1 MNKYRL
7 VYLGLAIFLI
17 ASMLAFACGGPAPTP
32 APAPAPKPEPITLK
46 AITFIPVDNPMV
58 KGGWIMV
65 LIALCSIIGSWV
77 YIERLMAIKRL
88 DAGATR
94 VMDLIRSLVSA
105 GRVPEAM
112 ERLANV
118 EASVATVLRAGLD
131 TYGKGRDAVREA
143 LEAAANRE
151 TFELERHT
159 NTLATVAGIAP
170 LLGFL
175 GTVLGMIK
183 AFQQIEN
190 LGGNVNATVL
200 AGGIWEAMVTTAAGL
215 MT

>member
-1 MNKYRL
+1 MTVMSL
-7 VYLGLAIFLI
+7 
-17 ASMLAFACGGPAPTP
+17 
-32 APAPAPKPEPITLK
+32 
-46 AITFIPVDNPMV
+46 MV

-65 LIALCSIIGSWV
+65 LIGLCSIIGSWV

-215 MT
+215 IVGIPAIVAYNHLTNRIGSLVAEMDQAGNELLNGMA

>member
-1 MNKYRL
+1 MTVMSL
-7 VYLGLAIFLI
+7 
-17 ASMLAFACGGPAPTP
+17 
-32 APAPAPKPEPITLK
+32 
-46 AITFIPVDNPMV
+46 MV

-215 MT
+215 IVGIPAIVAYNHLTNRIGSMVAEMDQAGNELLNGMA